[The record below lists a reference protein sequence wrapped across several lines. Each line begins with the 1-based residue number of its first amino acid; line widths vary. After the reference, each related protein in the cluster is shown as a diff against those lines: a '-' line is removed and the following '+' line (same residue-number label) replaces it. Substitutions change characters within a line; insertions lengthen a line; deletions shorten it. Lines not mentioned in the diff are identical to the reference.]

1 MESTESPPNPS
12 PTPPVRLG
20 TLPAPSVPPPP
31 RSQRP
36 AEPPVRD
43 RDPPLTLIPSP
54 LPPPPVSGDSAIADQ
69 LAGLELWAMSNRKG
83 ANRTAVQFWLLKA
96 VAGGGAI
103 GASVAASFGWE
114 HGVVALTALV
124 VIAIAVDSASSA
136 PPNLAHQRTFADI
149 RHLENAI
156 KLKWDKICMTCPDA
170 QDPVRQSAAIAIL
183 DDIQARRD
191 QIRRYMGSPEAG
203 PASRHAKP
211 SARTEPSDRVKPLN
225 E

>member
-1 MESTESPPNPS
+1 MMEPLETPPNPS
-12 PTPPVRLG
+12 PAPVRLG
-20 TLPAPSVPPPP
+20 SLPAPNMPPPP

-43 RDPPLTLIPSP
+43 RDPPITLIPSP
-54 LPPPPVSGDSAIADQ
+54 LNPVPVSGDSAIADQ
-69 LAGLELWAMSNRKG
+69 LAGLELWALSNRRG

-124 VIAIAVDSASSA
+124 VLAIAVDSASSA

-149 RHLENAI
+149 RHLENAV
-156 KLKWDKICMTCPDA
+156 KLKWDKICMTYPDG

-183 DDIQARRD
+183 DDIQARRE
-191 QIRRYMGSPEAG
+191 QIRRYMGSPESG
-203 PASRHAKP
+203 PASPP
-211 SARTEPSDRVKPLN
+211 SASSPSSVPARPST
-225 E
+225 